1 MIIVSNSPISRID
14 SEKGKLYF
22 RDRDATELARTKG
35 FEEVTF
41 LLIYGKLPSKKESVS
56 FKERMLRFR
65 RLLEQELPLILN
77 ELGAST
83 DQQDQ
88 HIVDNIDRTG
98 MMGLKP
104 LAKRVNRF
112 SKKYELNTLDS
123 LLAFVSLCPVVLA
136 AGWLHLKGKPIVIRN
151 EILGH
156 AHIFYWMLRG
166 NELLPKDERELESC
180 FILHMDDPN
189 NPSLSALEKS
199 IKGGGSLSESL
210 TAALD
215 HHIDPLH
222 HGAGEEVM
230 KAMIDIGYSKNI
242 EAHLSKALK
251 NGSRIYG
258 LGHRK
263 YQTIDPRAVVL
274 REILKRRTE
283 NQAAYT
289 LYYRIE
295 ETARIGSELIRQRK
309 NKEVFPNVDLYN
321 AAVYHTFGIPYYLN
335 TELFAVSR
343 AAGWAAHIAE
353 WMELV

>member
-1 MIIVSNSPISRID
+1 VSSNPISRID

-22 RDRDATELARTKG
+22 RGLDATELARTKS
-35 FEEVTF
+35 FEDVTF
-41 LLIYGKLPSKKESVS
+41 LLIYGKLPSERESVR
-56 FKERMLRFR
+56 FKEQMLLLR
-65 RLLEQELPLILN
+65 RLLEQELPLILR

-83 DQQDQ
+83 DQQGQ
-88 HIVDNIDRTG
+88 HVVDNIDRTE

-104 LAKRVNRF
+104 LANRVSLF
-112 SKKYELNTLDS
+112 SKKYDLNILDS

-136 AGWLHLKGKPIVIRN
+136 AGWLHLMGKPIVIRN
-151 EILGH
+151 DILGH
-156 AHIFYWMLRG
+156 AHIFFWILRG

-180 FILHMDDPN
+180 FILHMDDPD

-222 HGAGEEVM
+222 HGAGEAVM
-230 KAMIDIGYSKNI
+230 KAMIDIEYSKNI
-242 EAHLSKALK
+242 EAHFSKALK
-251 NGSRIYG
+251 DGNRIFG
-258 LGHRK
+258 LGHRI

-274 REILKRRTE
+274 REILKRRTD
-283 NQAAYT
+283 NQAANA
-289 LYYRIE
+289 LFYRIE
-295 ETARIGSELIRQRK
+295 ETARIGAELIRQQKDRI
-309 NKEVFPNVDLYN
+309 VYPNVDLYN
-321 AAVYHTFGIPYYLN
+321 AAVYLSFGIPYYLN